1 MKDTSEELFLG
12 DGTGPALLKLE
23 YANRHGLI
31 AGATGT
37 GKTVTVQVLCEA
49 FSRAGVPTF
58 VADVKGDLA
67 GLAASGKP
75 HPKIDE
81 RIEAMSLEG
90 YEQRPYPVCLWDLF
104 GEDGHQIRAS
114 VSDMGPLIL
123 ARILRLNDT
132 QEGVLNIAFAL
143 ADDEGLPL
151 LDFDDLRALL
161 IHVGEH
167 ADELSLR
174 YGNVA
179 SASVGAIQRSL
190 LTLQQQGGKDF
201 IGEPALNLLDL
212 MRVSKDGQG
221 VVNLLAAHTLIQNP
235 RLYASFLLWLMS
247 ELFEELPEAGDD
259 DKPKLVFFFDEA
271 HLLFRDAP
279 RALVERIEQ
288 VARLIR
294 SKGVGLYFITQN
306 PGDVPGTI
314 LGQLGNRVQH
324 ALRAYTPADR
334 KFLRAAAES
343 FRPNEAFDT
352 ETVLTELGIGE
363 ALVSTLEKK
372 GIPGIVQRCL
382 IRPPETRMGPIS
394 EDEREDVIEASP
406 LGRKYDQ
413 AIDRES
419 ASEILQ
425 ARLERDEEPEEEE
438 AYDDGSTRVASRR
451 GSRRISGT
459 SRRKTRVSKT
469 KSRTSSR
476 QTTAEAATKALVR
489 SLSSSIGRELGK
501 SLSRGLFGSRRR

>member
-1 MKDTSEELFLG
+1 MQDTDTDLFLG
-12 DGTGPALLKLE
+12 SGTGPAWLKLE

-49 FSRAGVPTF
+49 FARAGVPTF

-67 GLAASGKP
+67 GLAAAGTP

-81 RIEAMSLEG
+81 RINAMGIEG
-90 YEQRPYPVCLWDLF
+90 YGQRPYPVCFWDLF

-123 ARILRLNDT
+123 SRMLRLNET

-161 IHVGEH
+161 IHVGNH
-167 ADELSLR
+167 AEDFSLR
-174 YGNVA
+174 YGHVA
-179 SASVGAIQRSL
+179 SASVGAIQRAL
-190 LTLQQQGGKDF
+190 LTLQQQGGKQF
-201 IGEPALNLLDL
+201 IGEPALDLRDL
-212 MRVSKDGQG
+212 MRLNAQGQG
-221 VVNLLAAHTLIQNP
+221 IINLLAAHTLIQNP

-247 ELFEELPEAGDD
+247 ELFEELPEAGDLNR
-259 DKPKLVFFFDEA
+259 PKLVFFFDEA

-279 RALVERIEQ
+279 RALIERIEQ

-306 PGDVPGTI
+306 PGDVPGSI
-314 LGQLGNRVQH
+314 LGQLGNRMQH
-324 ALRAYTPADR
+324 ALRAYTPADA
-334 KFLRAAAES
+334 KFLRAAAGS
-343 FRPNEAFDT
+343 FRPNAAFDT

-363 ALVSTLEKK
+363 ALVSTLEEK
-372 GIPGIVQRCL
+372 GVPGVVQRCL

-394 EDEREDVIEASP
+394 EDEREDGIEASS
-406 LGRKYDQ
+406 LGAKYDQ

-419 ASEILQ
+419 AAELLQ
-425 ARLERDEEPEEEE
+425 ARMAQEINRHEEVDADEVP
-438 AYDDGSTRVASRR
+438 RR
-451 GSRRISGT
+451 ASRRISGSSRRSKRVQKTRT
-459 SRRKTRVSKT
+459 SR
-469 KSRTSSR
+469 R

-489 SLSSSIGRELGK
+489 SLSSSLGRELGK
-501 SLSRGLFGSRRR
+501 SLGRGLFGSRRRR